1 MSYTIEN
8 SAIKYQKYVLNICSL
23 NATMPVTIPDM
34 EISSFFP
41 VSNST
46 PVSMNTDKQINFE
59 ISEPCS
65 ADFMSHNLLVESTTD
80 EQFIVLEYDK
90 IKVLCI
96 ITLFILEFIYKF
108 RRLEGRRIVDI
119 NHLFEQ
125 IKKIRHEPFNCSFL
139 HMVFISETRK
149 GYMSVFT
156 FKCKLCNIISKI
168 TSEILDNTSPYLPIN
183 KAIVNGS
190 LAIGMYIL
198 LLGNFF

>member
-1 MSYTIEN
+1 
-8 SAIKYQKYVLNICSL
+8 
-23 NATMPVTIPDM
+23 MPEITIPDM
-34 EISSFFP
+34 GTSAFFP

-46 PVSMNTDKQINFE
+46 PVSTNTDKQMHFE

-65 ADFMSHNLLVESTTD
+65 DDFIDHNLLVESTND
-80 EQFIVLEYDK
+80 EESVVLEYNK
-90 IKVLCI
+90 IKVLCF
-96 ITLFILEFIYKF
+96 ITLFILVFIYKF

-125 IKKIRHEPFNCSFL
+125 IKKIRHEPFNCSFVD
-139 HMVFISETRK
+139 MVFISETRK

-156 FKCKLCNIISKI
+156 FKCKMCNIISKI
-168 TSEILDNTSPYLPIN
+168 TSEMLNNTAPYLPIN

-198 LLGNFF
+198 LLGNSF